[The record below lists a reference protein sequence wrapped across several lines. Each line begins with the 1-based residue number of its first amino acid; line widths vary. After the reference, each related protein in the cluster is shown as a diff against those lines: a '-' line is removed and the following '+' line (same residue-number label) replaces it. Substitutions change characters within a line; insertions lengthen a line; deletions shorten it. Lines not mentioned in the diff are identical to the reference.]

1 MKYKLLKT
9 WQLSLQP
16 IIPITYLVLLSQQIY
31 SRILRENR
39 TWPDVR
45 LLYVDIAQQPPLL
58 PVQPVAIAVV
68 IAAAATV
75 MIVIRPTP
83 RQAALA
89 EVVEAV
95 AVVPAAVQSLA
106 GQNRDLPFPYTTA
119 QVQSLTPIRQ
129 TVEKLVAES
138 RICVMYS
145 FATLGMIDKA

>member
-1 MKYKLLKT
+1 M
-9 WQLSLQP
+9 
-16 IIPITYLVLLSQQIY
+16 
-31 SRILRENR
+31 R

-45 LLYVDIAQQPPLL
+45 LLYVDIAQQQLLL

-95 AVVPAAVQSLA
+95 AQSPA
-106 GQNRDLPFPYTTA
+106 GQNRVVHPRLIHRP
-119 QVQSLTPIRQ
+119 
-129 TVEKLVAES
+129 VAIG
-138 RICVMYS
+138 R
-145 FATLGMIDKA
+145 